1 VFRVIC
7 ELCTWFCAFI
17 ILHGFVLSSSLM
29 VLFQVQP
36 AMKDR
41 EPLQD
46 ELLVL
51 LESPPYWVLLVG

>member
-1 VFRVIC
+1 VV
-7 ELCTWFCAFI
+7 LCFHHLSWF
-17 ILHGFVLSSSLM
+17 
-29 VLFQVQP
+29 LFQVQP

>member
-1 VFRVIC
+1 MNYV
-7 ELCTWFCAFI
+7 
-17 ILHGFVLSSSLM
+17 HGFVLSSSLM
-29 VLFQVQP
+29 VLCFHHLSWFCF
-36 AMKDR
+36 KDR

>member
-1 VFRVIC
+1 VNYV
-7 ELCTWFCAFI
+7 
-17 ILHGFVLSSSLM
+17 HGFVLSSSLM

-36 AMKDR
+36 SMKDR